1 MNKIPLLLLATG
13 LGWILA
19 ACGTSPDQQAAITAT
34 ALTATAV
41 QWTPTHTSTFT
52 PTLTLTPTST
62 PLASATPPPTLTLT
76 PSRTPDPDRY
86 YPPGTSMS
94 MVVPEGWIPFTQGG
108 MAGLTNPTMEVF
120 FPSILII
127 EDPVELDL
135 ELYTAQLQDSLTP
148 QLAGYKLIKE
158 DFLTTPDGLPYFRWE
173 FQVTNEEGK
182 DVRVVMYVLEGG
194 SRMGILQYTRDKN
207 SQQKLDLQ
215 VEEAINSVRFEG

>member
-1 MNKIPLLLLATG
+1 MNKILFLLLAAA
-13 LGWILA
+13 LAWVLA
-19 ACGTSPDQQAAITAT
+19 ACGPSPDQQAAMTAT

-41 QWTPTHTSTFT
+41 QWTATPTSTSTPTLTLIPTSTPLSTATPT
-52 PTLTLTPTST
+52 PTLTLTPS
-62 PLASATPPPTLTLT
+62 L
-76 PSRTPDPDRY
+76 TPDPDRY

-108 MAGLTNPTMEVF
+108 TAGLTNPTMKGF

-135 ELYTAQLQDSLTP
+135 GLYTAQLQDSLTP
-148 QLAGYKLIKE
+148 QLAGYKMIKE

-173 FQVTNEEGK
+173 FQVNNEEGK

-194 SRMGILQYTRDKN
+194 LRKGIFQYTRDKN
-207 SQQKLDLQ
+207 SQQELDVQ